1 MRVGCA
7 HARDAQTVRRSLQT
21 SKVQGE
27 ALGLT
32 EGQASQRY
40 SPRDVEGAVRLI
52 LSGLAMV

>member
-7 HARDAQTVRRSLQT
+7 NARDADGASVAPD
-21 SKVQGE
+21 KHGE
-27 ALGLT
+27 ALGPT

-52 LSGLAMV
+52 LRGLAMV